1 MSVCLEIIRLA
12 ALMFAATC
20 SGVGHSSFLTGKQL
34 GRSRAGQVAVDSWT
48 AQLNAVVE
56 HIHKV
61 PRCYLIRAETR
72 SGSAPRKIH
81 CGTRSSLL

>member
-20 SGVGHSSFLTGKQL
+20 SGVGLSSFLTGKQL
-34 GRSRAGQVAVDSWT
+34 GRSRAGQIAVDSWT

-56 HIHKV
+56 HIH
-61 PRCYLIRAETR
+61 
-72 SGSAPRKIH
+72 
-81 CGTRSSLL
+81 